1 MPYVPNNHQYK
12 NAHDLEVKGAA
23 ILLEEKDM
31 NSTVL
36 VNMIDNVLNNDVK
49 VKEMKEALKDM
60 SVNDS
65 ATRIYR
71 ELKKKCGL

>member
-1 MPYVPNNHQYK
+1 M
-12 NAHDLEVKGAA
+12 EVKGAA